1 MPAATPRE
9 ESSAKK
15 QLAKAGEGRCSR
27 RLFLCFEKAHDKNG
41 LHVYNK
47 IVKMDFTHIFK
58 EADAIRQIEILAPAG
73 GRQQLEAAVRA
84 GADAVYLGFGR
95 FNARRNAEN
104 FDADALAQ
112 AIAYCH
118 GRGVKVHAA
127 FNTLVTEEELPEAE
141 KELAVLAASGID
153 ALIVQDLGIAKMARE
168 CAPSL
173 PLHASTQ
180 LTVHNRS
187 GVKMLRELGFQRV
200 VLARELSLEEIRSI
214 CSSTDLEVEVFIHG
228 ALCMC
233 VSGACYLSSVLG
245 GRSGNRGLC
254 AQPCRLNFTT
264 GSREYA
270 LSLKDMS
277 HIQHLQ
283 ALIEAG
289 VTSFKI
295 EGRMKRPEYVA
306 AACHACR
313 QALEGLTPDMQ
324 ALKAVFSRS
333 GFTDGYLQ
341 SQRNLAMFGTR
352 SKEDVTAASGVL
364 KELTGLYRQE
374 RQSVPLVMN
383 FTLQK
388 NAPCVLTV
396 SDSTHTVT
404 KSGDIPNPAL
414 TRPLQKE
421 DIQKQLFKT
430 GGTPFFIKE
439 ITLQAEDGL
448 SLPLS
453 SLNTLRRG
461 CLEEL
466 LAQREKPVPHT
477 VRPFAFSP
485 GKHTPKNPSVRL
497 RVQQYAQLKGISE
510 PLRVI
515 LPIEEITAACLQ
527 RFPDAAAEIPPLVFP
542 GDEPAVTA
550 HLQALKALG
559 LRYAMCE
566 NLGAVAMAREAGL
579 IPLGGCGLNILNSAA
594 LAAYE
599 ALGIKDGT
607 VSFETGERN
616 LAHLRGAAVRGAL
629 GYGHLPLMR
638 MRACP
643 AKSAQ
648 GCGKCSGRP
657 TLTDRLGIRFPM
669 LCSNRKFT
677 TLFNSVPLYTGDKL
691 LRGADFFTLY
701 FTFES
706 AEEVRRITQAF
717 SRGEPLSAPHT
728 TGLYFKKLR

>member
-1 MPAATPRE
+1 M
-9 ESSAKK
+9 
-15 QLAKAGEGRCSR
+15 
-27 RLFLCFEKAHDKNG
+27 
-41 LHVYNK
+41 
-47 IVKMDFTHIFK
+47 
-58 EADAIRQIEILAPAG
+58 APAG
-73 GRQQLEAAVRA
+73 GEQQLKAAVRA

-104 FDADALAQ
+104 FDADALAR
-112 AIAYCH
+112 AVAYCH

-127 FNTLVTEEELPEAE
+127 FNTLVTEEEMAEAE
-141 KELAVLAASGID
+141 EELAVLAASGVD
-153 ALIVQDLGIAKMARE
+153 ALIVQDLGVAKMVRE

-180 LTVHNRS
+180 LTVHNIS
-187 GVKMLRELGFQRV
+187 GAKMLKELGFQRV
-200 VLARELSLEEIRSI
+200 VLARELSLAEIRSI

-254 AQPCRLNFTT
+254 AQPCRLNFTA

-313 QALEGLTPDMQ
+313 QALEGHSPDMQ

-333 GFTDGYLQ
+333 GFTDGYLKN
-341 SQRNLAMFGTR
+341 QRTLDMFGTR
-352 SKEDVTAASGVL
+352 SKEDVTATSGVL
-364 KELTGLYRQE
+364 KELAGLYRQE
-374 RQSVPLVMN
+374 RQSVPLFVN

-388 NAPCVLTV
+388 DAPCILTV
-396 SDSTHTVT
+396 SDGAHTVT
-404 KSGDIPNPAL
+404 QSGDVPDPAL

-421 DIQKQLFKT
+421 DIQKQLSKT

-439 ITLQAEDGL
+439 QIIKVQEGL

-466 LAQREKPVPHT
+466 LARREKTTPHFF
-477 VRPFAFSP
+477 RPFAFSP
-485 GKHTPKNPSVRL
+485 AEHTTQKPSLRL
-497 RVQQYAQLKGISE
+497 RVQQYAQLKEISK

-515 LPIEEITAACLQ
+515 LPSEEITAACLQ

-542 GDEPAVTA
+542 PDDPTVLKR
-550 HLQALKALG
+550 LQELKALG
-559 LRYAMCE
+559 LRYVMCE
-566 NLGAVAMAREAGL
+566 NLGAVAIAREAGL

-599 ALGIKDGT
+599 SLGVEDIT

-616 LAHLRGAAVRGAL
+616 LAHLRGTAMRGAL

-648 GCGKCSGRP
+648 GCGKCDGRP
-657 TLTDRLGIRFPM
+657 ALTDRLGIRFPL
-669 LCSNRKFT
+669 LCSNKKFT
-677 TLFNSVPLYTGDKL
+677 TLFNSVPLYTGDKI

-701 FTFES
+701 FTLES

-717 SRGEPLSAPHT
+717 SKGQTLSAPHT

>member
-1 MPAATPRE
+1 M
-9 ESSAKK
+9 
-15 QLAKAGEGRCSR
+15 
-27 RLFLCFEKAHDKNG
+27 
-41 LHVYNK
+41 
-47 IVKMDFTHIFK
+47 K
-58 EADAIRQIEILAPAG
+58 EVGAIRQIELLAPAG

-112 AIAYCH
+112 AVAYCH

-127 FNTLVTEEELPEAE
+127 FNTLVTEEELPAIEND
-141 KELAVLAASGID
+141 LSVLAANGID
-153 ALIVQDLGIAKMARE
+153 ALIVQDLGVAKMARE
-168 CAPSL
+168 CVPSL

-187 GVKMLRELGFQRV
+187 GVKMLQKLGFQRV
-200 VLARELSLEEIRSI
+200 VLARELSLEEIRNI

-233 VSGACYLSSVLG
+233 VSGACYLSSILG

-254 AQPCRLNFTT
+254 AQPCRLNFTANN
-264 GSREYA
+264 REYA

-313 QALEGLTPDMQ
+313 QALEGKTPDMQ

-333 GFTDGYLQ
+333 GFTDGYLRG
-341 SQRNLAMFGTR
+341 QRTPDMFGTR
-352 SKEDVTAASGVL
+352 SREDVTAAAGVL
-364 KELTGLYRQE
+364 KKLTDLYRQE
-374 RQSVPLVMN
+374 RSSVPVNMN
-383 FTLQK
+383 FTLK
-388 NAPCVLTV
+388 KDAPCVLTV
-396 SDSTHTVT
+396 SDGTHTVT
-404 KSGDIPNPAL
+404 QNGGVPEPAL
-414 TRPLQKE
+414 TRPLQDK
-421 DIQKQLFKT
+421 DIKKQLSKT

-439 ITLQAEDGL
+439 ITIQAEDCL

-453 SLNTLRRG
+453 SLNTLRRN
-461 CLEEL
+461 CLAEL
-466 LAQREKPVPHT
+466 LAQREEPAPHIF
-477 VRPFAFSP
+477 RPFAFSP
-485 GKHTPKNPSVRL
+485 AGHTAQKKPPVRL
-497 RVQQYAQLKGISE
+497 RVLQYAQLKEISE

-515 LPIEEITAACLQ
+515 LPIEEITAACLR

-542 GDEPAVTA
+542 KEELSVIR
-550 HLQALKALG
+550 HLQELKTLG
-559 LRYAMCE
+559 LRYALCE
-566 NLGAVAMAREAGL
+566 NLGAVAMAQEAEL

-599 ALGIKDGT
+599 TLGTTDIT
-607 VSFETGERN
+607 VSFESGERN
-616 LAHLRGAAVRGAL
+616 LAHLRGTAVRGVL
-629 GYGHLPLMR
+629 GYGRLPLMR

-643 AKSAQ
+643 AQSAQ
-648 GCGKCSGRP
+648 GCGECSGRP
-657 TLTDRLGIRFPM
+657 MLTDRMGIRFPL
-669 LCSNRKFT
+669 LCGGRKFT
-677 TLFNSVPLYTGDKL
+677 TLLNSIPLYTGDKT

-701 FTFES
+701 FTLES
-706 AEEVRRITQAF
+706 AQQVQYITQIFLQGQAF
-717 SRGEPLSAPHT
+717 SAPHT